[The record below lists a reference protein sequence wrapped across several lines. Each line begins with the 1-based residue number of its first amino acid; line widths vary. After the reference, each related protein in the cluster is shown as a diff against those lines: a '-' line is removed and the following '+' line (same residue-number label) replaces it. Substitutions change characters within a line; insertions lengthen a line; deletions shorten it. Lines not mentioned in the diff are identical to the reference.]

1 MTQIEEQSFTFF
13 VVGIGPA
20 SECIL
25 HVDADSTLESIREE
39 MVDAGITCAGYGT
52 VLAKLPNG
60 DLAQACLRHDGT
72 IKWDMLTSAIREAQ
86 KGTNMGAL
94 TCWLENTSD
103 ITLSPFFDEYI
114 GLFSSAADHAEGAAI
129 ASGELAQVPERLR
142 NYIDWASV
150 ARDAEQAGGIWTRE
164 TVDGC
169 HIFRS

>member
-13 VVGIGPA
+13 VVGIGPQ

-39 MVDAGITCAGYGT
+39 MVEAGITCAGYGA

-60 DLAQACLRHDGT
+60 GLAQACLRRDGT
-72 IKWDMLTSAIREAQ
+72 IRWDMLTEAIRKAER
-86 KGTNMGAL
+86 GTNIDAL
-94 TCWLENTSD
+94 VAYLENTSE
-103 ITLSPFFDEYI
+103 ITLDNFDEEYL
-114 GLFSSAADHAEGAAI
+114 GLFESAADHAENVAI
-129 ASGELAQVPERLR
+129 ESGEVAKVPERLR
-142 NYIDWASV
+142 DYIDWASV
-150 ARDAEQAGGIWTRE
+150 ARDAEQSGAIWTHE